1 MHRPQGRCSGL
12 REQEAA
18 FPCPGFCHLNMTL
31 QAQMVAN
38 LRVTWP
44 SSWADAFLVV
54 FSSSSFLLGICILE
68 ARDAVDPAVPA
79 AP

>member
-12 REQEAA
+12 REQETA

-31 QAQMVAN
+31 QAQMVVK
-38 LRVTWP
+38 LRVTWL

-54 FSSSSFLLGICILE
+54 VSSSSFLLRICIL
-68 ARDAVDPAVPA
+68 
-79 AP
+79 